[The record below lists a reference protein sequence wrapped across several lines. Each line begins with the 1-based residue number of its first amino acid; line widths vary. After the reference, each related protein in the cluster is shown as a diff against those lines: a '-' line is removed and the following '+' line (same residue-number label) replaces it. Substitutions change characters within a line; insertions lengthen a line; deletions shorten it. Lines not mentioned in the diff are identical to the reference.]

1 MDYTP
6 KKINDFSELWETCFE
21 ARGTSYLLL
30 SSDEAHI
37 NAIAAIRQRLRATKT
52 PMRIYSTDLF
62 VGKESVFDGSAVP
75 MLIAVNGVK
84 GWYKKYDG
92 TFGEKEVSAWMDAVK
107 MGEGKKLPISPD
119 KVKELFGVSDGSE
132 SEATS
137 SSEWSTTETATTTAS
152 EVSLSVVSETVESK
166 TTSSSESSTTETSAT
181 IPAETS
187 PSSVPETVQSEDT
200 TSSITTTSAGT
211 APSKVS
217 EEGESQT
224 ALSSE
229 TSMTETATTTSDEAA
244 SSTTLSEEDESKTV
258 ATSAT
263 TTQPEVT
270 ASTVSEDSEVK
281 TISSTEMTATETDE
295 STMAAATSM
304 VSEEGVKEVFGDKK
318 EKVHDEL

>member
-1 MDYTP
+1 MDFTP

-21 ARGTSYLLL
+21 AHGTSYLLL

-52 PMRIYSTDLF
+52 PMRIYSTELF

-75 MLIAVNGVK
+75 TLIAVNGVK

-132 SEATS
+132 SKTSS
-137 SSEWSTTETATTTAS
+137 SSEWPTTETATTTAS
-152 EVSLSVVSETVESK
+152 EVSLSIVSETVESK
-166 TTSSSESSTTETSAT
+166 TSSSSEPFTTETSAT
-181 IPAETS
+181 TPAERS
-187 PSSVPETVQSEDT
+187 PSSIPETVQSEAT
-200 TSSITTTSAGT
+200 ASSITTTSAGA
-211 APSKVS
+211 APTEVS

-244 SSTTLSEEDESKTV
+244 STALSEEGESKT
-258 ATSAT
+258 AASSAT

-270 ASTVSEDSEVK
+270 ALKVSEDFEVK
-281 TISSTEMTATETDE
+281 TTSSTESSTTETE
-295 STMAAATSM
+295 TSTMAGATST
-304 VSEEGVKEVFGDKK
+304 VSEEGVKEVFGDGK